1 MNKIYKLL
9 LILFILRIFCYPALA
24 EEEKSV
30 SDSGALLTEENIASS
45 PGKDRNFLL
54 DENSAPKNLQKIIE
68 EEQKRSVELTN
79 RYEKLLERNER
90 QAERYERILDKWE
103 EEQEAMDEIIKYW
116 QSEIPPEETTKAKS
130 SVKPPERPEAIIEDL
145 E

>member
-1 MNKIYKLL
+1 LC
-9 LILFILRIFCYPALA
+9 IFCYPALA
-24 EEEKSV
+24 EEEKS
-30 SDSGALLTEENIASS
+30 ALDLGSALSKENIAS
-45 PGKDRNFLL
+45 PPREDKNFLL

-90 QAERYERILDKWE
+90 QAERYERILGKWE
-103 EEQEAMDEIIKYW
+103 QQQEAMGEIIKYW
-116 QSEIPPEETTKAKS
+116 QSEIPAEESNKGQSAIKAPEQ
-130 SVKPPERPEAIIEDL
+130 PEAVEDL